1 MDDTND
7 TLPAPAS
14 MARVTSL
21 VRACADTIND
31 LTPEQCDLIDRLGV
45 DAVDLWLG
53 MIQIAL
59 ESDDQPN
66 TDDRNRS
73 NNERSN

>member
-1 MDDTND
+1 MDDTKD
-7 TLPAPAS
+7 SPVTAPR
-14 MARVTSL
+14 MMRITSL
-21 VRACADTIND
+21 VRACADTINN

-45 DAVDLWLG
+45 DTVDLFLG

-66 TDDRNRS
+66 SDTAGS
-73 NNERSN
+73 NTERSN